1 VCVTTTGRDKT
12 TDAEPTAR
20 VVAWTADREALLGL
34 LSQTQPDL
42 GELYFQAIEALSR
55 EALSHPRLMIAG
67 HCLREL
73 FSKLPRVLGDP
84 IKDHSDVSRPALELF
99 HVWTGENLAL
109 AGVDDAD
116 DDTPRA
122 VPAGV
127 FRAAR
132 AVAVA
137 ASVGNQNARELTAI
151 LATGQIGN
159 LDDAPVKRLHQAI
172 GFFRKWTHAR
182 DYSEPERTLPTG
194 EIVELELRII
204 EEAML
209 TRLGNRADRV
219 RAVRGFIAKANR
231 RATGG
236 VP

>member
-1 VCVTTTGRDKT
+1 MTTADRDKT
-12 TDAEPTAR
+12 TDAESSVMA
-20 VVAWTADREALLGL
+20 VVWSADRTALLGL
-34 LSQTQPDL
+34 LRQTQPDL
-42 GELYFQAIEALSR
+42 GELYFQAVEALSHH
-55 EALSHPRLMIAG
+55 ELSHPRLMIAG

-84 IKDHSDVSRPALELF
+84 IKDRSDVSRPALELF
-99 HVWTGENLAL
+99 QAWTSENLAL

-132 AVAVA
+132 AVAAA

-151 LATGQIGN
+151 LATGQIGS
-159 LDDAPVKRLHQAI
+159 LDDAAVKQLHRAI
-172 GFFRKWTHAR
+172 EFFRKWTHAR
-182 DYSEPERTLPTG
+182 DYSEPERTLPTWQ
-194 EIVELELRII
+194 IVELELRII

-209 TRLGNRADRV
+209 TRLGNMADRA
-219 RAVRGFIAKANR
+219 RAMRDLLAKANR

-236 VP
+236 AQ